1 MIINSI
7 RDFMRQCPLLAN
19 NRRINVDYLPNN
31 PVEYSIDAIPSNTII
46 KRYTSGGA
54 MKQFIF
60 VFASKEYYGSDV
72 LTNIENS
79 GFYEDLSN
87 WIETKSKRQELPQL
101 SKGREPIS
109 IEVLDSGYLFQA
121 DEDMARYQMQLR
133 LTYYED

>member
-1 MIINSI
+1 
-7 RDFMRQCPLLAN
+7 MRQCPLLAN

>member
-7 RDFMRQCPLLAN
+7 RDFMRQCPLLEG

-31 PVEYSIDAIPSNTII
+31 PVEYSIDAIPSNTVV
-46 KRYTSGGA
+46 KKYTSGGA
-54 MKQFIF
+54 IKQFIF

-87 WIETKSKRQELPQL
+87 WIETKSKRGELPQL
-101 SKGREPIS
+101 SKGRESIS
-109 IEVLDSGYLFQA
+109 MEVLDSGYLFQA

>member
-1 MIINSI
+1 
-7 RDFMRQCPLLAN
+7 MRQCPLLEN

-101 SKGREPIS
+101 SKGRESIS
-109 IEVLDSGYLFQA
+109 MEVLDSGYLFQA

>member
-1 MIINSI
+1 
-7 RDFMRQCPLLAN
+7 MRQCPLLEN

-31 PVEYSIDAIPSNTII
+31 PVEYSIDAIPSNTVI
-46 KRYTSGGA
+46 KRYTGGGA

-87 WIETKSKRQELPQL
+87 WIETKSKRQELPKL
-101 SKGREPIS
+101 SKGRESID

>member
-1 MIINSI
+1 LIINSI

-19 NRRINVDYLPNN
+19 NRRINVDYLPNS
-31 PVEYSIDAIPSNTII
+31 PVEYSIDAMPSNTVV
-46 KRYTSGGA
+46 KRYTGGGA

-101 SKGREPIS
+101 SKGRESIS
-109 IEVLDSGYLFQA
+109 MEVLDSGYLFQA

>member
-1 MIINSI
+1 
-7 RDFMRQCPLLAN
+7 MRQCPLLEG

-31 PVEYSIDAIPSNTII
+31 PVEYSIDAIPSNTVV
-46 KRYTSGGA
+46 KKYTGGGA
-54 MKQFIF
+54 IKQFIF

-87 WIETKSKRQELPQL
+87 WIETKSKRGELPQL
-101 SKGREPIS
+101 SKGRESIS

>member
-1 MIINSI
+1 
-7 RDFMRQCPLLAN
+7 MRQCPLLEG

-31 PVEYSIDAIPSNTII
+31 PVEYSIDAIPSNTVV
-46 KRYTSGGA
+46 KKYTGGGA
-54 MKQFIF
+54 IKQFIF

-87 WIETKSKRQELPQL
+87 WIETKSKRGELPQL
-101 SKGREPIS
+101 SKGRESIS
-109 IEVLDSGYLFQA
+109 IEVLDSGYLFQV

>member
-1 MIINSI
+1 
-7 RDFMRQCPLLAN
+7 MRQCPLLAN

-101 SKGREPIS
+101 SKGRESIS
-109 IEVLDSGYLFQA
+109 MEVLDSGYLFQA